1 MCGRYISKA
10 EKQEIA
16 DRMRVKKV
24 FAEPMVA
31 DYNVAPS
38 VFHPVVRQE
47 RDSDEREMVQLRWGL
62 VPFFAKS
69 MAEWKGMST
78 INAKAETI
86 QSSATW
92 REPFKRRRCL
102 VPADGFYEW
111 KAMDGSKKAKKQP
124 YVITLKSGE
133 PMAFAGVWDAWKE
146 IKPKSESVHTPDT
159 WLQSYAIITTEA
171 NELMAAIHT
180 RMPVILYE
188 RDWARWLDRAE
199 TEQPPVDLLR
209 PYDAELMEM
218 RPCNPAVGN
227 VKNNGPE
234 MLVCPVSDEP
244 LSVLNSA

>member
-16 DRMRVKKV
+16 ERMRVKKV

-31 DYNVAPS
+31 NYNVAPS
-38 VFHPVVRQE
+38 TFQPVVRQE
-47 RDSDEREMVQLRWGL
+47 RDSEEREMVLLRWGL

-69 MAEWKGMST
+69 LAEWKGMST
-78 INAKAETI
+78 INAKAEGI
-86 QSSATW
+86 EGSGTW

-111 KAMDGSKKAKKQP
+111 KALDASKKPKKVP

-146 IKPKSESVHTPDT
+146 PKPKSESVHTPDT
-159 WLQSYAIITTEA
+159 WLQSYAIVTTEA

-180 RMPVILYE
+180 RMPVILAE
-188 RDWARWLDRAE
+188 RDWARWLSRDE
-199 TEQPPVDLLR
+199 TERPPVDLLR
-209 PYDAELMEM
+209 PFDAELMEM
-218 RPCNPAVGN
+218 RVCNPAVGN

-234 MLVCPVSDEP
+234 MMVCPVADEP